1 MSNMKNVLW
10 PSTFSENTK
19 YIYTQQPRRCSSTSS
34 RGRSI
39 RQRRL
44 TLLVILAR
52 FVLSLPR
59 LSFVMLQMFPSSNF
73 HVRHEKRTLTFNFF
87 WEYEI
92 YIHSTAEELQK
103 SFVIPKIK
111 KAPEAKKNQPG
122 NTRCCFL
129 LSDYLCHRYSSHV
142 QHDKPSRLVLY
153 LLPS

>member
-73 HVRHEKRTLTFNFF
+73 HVRHEKRTLTFNFL

-103 SFVIPKIK
+103 SFVIPKMRK
-111 KAPEAKKNQPG
+111 KQKAGPSGATTTAPTKSPKANNNQPG

-129 LSDYLCHRYSSHV
+129 LSDYLCHR
-142 QHDKPSRLVLY
+142 
-153 LLPS
+153 